1 MQNKA
6 NFRNDK
12 MSLTI
17 DMTNNYKISSLW
29 RGQKTKPIQ
38 TQFKPIK
45 ANFNAKQSQFKPK
58 QTQFKPNFTIPQTL
72 KNEQEKKASGTFS
85 VPYLAE
91 RLYYLLKSRFSMKY
105 DES

>member
-1 MQNKA
+1 M
-6 NFRNDK
+6 
-12 MSLTI
+12 
-17 DMTNNYKISSLW
+17 
-29 RGQKTKPIQ
+29 PILAM
-38 TQFKPIK
+38 K
-45 ANFNAKQSQFKPK
+45 KQSQFKPNLVRRRRI
-58 QTQFKPNFTIPQTL
+58 QTQLKPISMQNKANLSQNKPNFTIPQTL